1 MPSELLLAGTPA
13 VPDHGFHATVRT
25 AGEHTVDQEYFAGLD
40 VEALLVAPYLRV
52 LGAKGDRRIVVG
64 MTEVAVR
71 KDGEAEVTVVV
82 QATWHENGGWRQEDE
97 PHHLDVVPTLS
108 GPAHVVSGDP
118 RAVAATAAKAFAEA
132 SRAELARLR
141 GIRYEVERQ
150 IADLLSQRRT
160 TALRPLLAGIIELS
174 IATGRA
180 RDHARDACRNG
191 LWVWLWDPETYHR
204 NRDTTG
210 PGDTHR
216 AALRHC
222 EAIDAEL
229 AEEAGRLHSLLT
241 SMSTFAVAQDG
252 EAQQRF
258 NTIAAAAAAGLGV
271 PALILSLYGAD
282 TFLPL
287 TSFDHAWRALVPIAV
302 TALVAVGVV
311 LRRIPGR
318 TTVRQYAFGLGLVV
332 TLVGVLFAAGALAP
346 AG

>member
-1 MPSELLLAGTPA
+1 MASELLLAGTPA
-13 VPDHGFHATVRT
+13 RPGHGLRATVRT
-25 AGEHTVDQEYFAGLD
+25 ARAHTVDQEYFAGLG

-52 LGAKGDRRIVVG
+52 LGEKGDRRVAVG
-64 MTEVAVR
+64 MTEVTVR
-71 KDGEAEVTVVV
+71 ADGDPVVTVVV
-82 QATWHENGGWRQEDE
+82 QATWHENGGWRQEE
-97 PHHLDVVPTLS
+97 PPHAIEVAPTLA

-141 GIRYEVERQ
+141 GIRYELERQ
-150 IADLLSQRRT
+150 IADLLSQRRA

-191 LWVWLWDPETYHR
+191 LWVWLWDPDTYHR
-204 NRDTTG
+204 NRDSSG

-229 AEEAGRLHSLLT
+229 AEEAERFHALLT

-258 NTIAAAAAAGLGV
+258 NTIAAAAAAGLGL

-287 TSFDHAWRALVPIAV
+287 TSFDHAWRALLPIAL
-302 TALVAVGVV
+302 TALVVVSVV
-311 LRRIPGR
+311 LRRMPGR
-318 TTVRQYAFGLGLVV
+318 ATARQYAFGLGLVIA
-332 TLVGVLFAAGALAP
+332 LVGVLFAAGALAP